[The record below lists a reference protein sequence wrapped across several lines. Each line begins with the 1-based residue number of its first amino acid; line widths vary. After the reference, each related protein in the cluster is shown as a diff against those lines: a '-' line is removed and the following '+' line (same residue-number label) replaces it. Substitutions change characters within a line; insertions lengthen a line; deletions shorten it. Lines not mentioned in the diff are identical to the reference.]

1 MFCVNFIYFLQQQEF
16 KPILKFKYD
25 YREIETCYRKEC
37 DYMNLFQTQASHSSL
52 NKVIDF
58 RLNGKYMSL
67 IQTLFLQTS
76 TDTIFECM
84 HFLKAETKNECIKW
98 DVFIK
103 GKLQRDGFQY
113 NLKSRRNI
121 LITFTNCSV
130 WNVGN
135 SRNCCSIIGLIDS
148 DEDRWTLSLI
158 SQKLDIELMYLNI
171 LGFVC
176 LRTGRNLGVV
186 ITNVEDTGSLEKTFG
201 KDCASGSHRWHIS
214 RENNQVHHHQWLK
227 LYPPISVDARLG
239 DRVWTQFEDDVLKP
253 YLLSEKTPLSIFDL
267 YLCEFNKSLSNSRVA
282 ENDSE
287 FKKIRKMINES
298 KNSNFGFVG
307 NWQGAK
313 SIWTFGADGLHLALR
328 IANHTIKRIIIMTL
342 DYSKF
347 LKDNKSFITKNHKS
361 CNGKKYEILSSEEI
375 IKHFKNCCHIPF
387 HYDPKQPNRL
397 RITSGL
403 FITTYIYIYIIA
415 CTKFI

>member
-1 MFCVNFIYFLQQQEF
+1 M
-16 KPILKFKYD
+16 KFKYD
-25 YREIETCYRKEC
+25 HREIEKCYREEC
-37 DYMNLFQTQASHSSL
+37 EYMNLFQAKATHWTIGNTRFA
-52 NKVIDF
+52 F
-58 RLNGKYMSL
+58 RLNGKYISL
-67 IQTLFLQTS
+67 IETLFLQTS

-84 HFLKAETKNECIKW
+84 HFLQADIDGFRKW
-98 DVFIK
+98 DIFMK

-158 SQKLDIELMYLNI
+158 SQRLDIELIYLNI

-176 LRTGRNLGVV
+176 LRTGRNMGVV

-201 KDCASGSHRWHIS
+201 KDCASGSYRWHLS
-214 RENNQVHHHQWLK
+214 RANNQVHHHQWFSLH
-227 LYPPISVDARLG
+227 PPISVDAKLA
-239 DRVWTQFEDDVLKP
+239 DDTWTHFERTILHP
-253 YLLSEKTPLSIFDL
+253 YLLENNTPLSIFDL
-267 YLCEFNKSLSNSRVA
+267 YLCEFNKSKSNEDVA
-282 ENDSE
+282 KNESSFKKVRTKINE
-287 FKKIRKMINES
+287 FKTN
-298 KNSNFGFVG
+298 NYGFVG

-328 IANHTIKRIIIMTL
+328 IANHTIKRIIILSL

-347 LKDNKSFITKNHKS
+347 LKSNKSFIQTNH
-361 CNGKKYEILSSEEI
+361 GKEENYKILSNEEI
-375 IKHFKNCCHIPF
+375 INHFKDCCFIPF

-397 RITSGL
+397 RITSGIVNKQTNKL
-403 FITTYIYIYIIA
+403 YI
-415 CTKFI
+415 F

>member
-1 MFCVNFIYFLQQQEF
+1 MDFYQPRATHPSGSELIPF
-16 KPILKFKYD
+16 K
-25 YREIETCYRKEC
+25 
-37 DYMNLFQTQASHSSL
+37 
-52 NKVIDF
+52 
-58 RLNGKYMSL
+58 LNGHNISM

-84 HFLKAETKNECIKW
+84 HFLRAEHENGFRKW
-98 DVFIK
+98 DVFMK

-158 SQKLDIELMYLNI
+158 SQKLDLELMYLNI

-176 LRTGRNLGVV
+176 LRTGRNMGVV

-201 KDCASGSHRWHIS
+201 KDVASGSHRWHIS
-214 RENNQVHHHQWLK
+214 TANNQIHHHQWFRLH
-227 LYPPISVDARLG
+227 PPISVDARLG
-239 DRVWTQFEDDVLKP
+239 DQTWRDFEKAVLKP
-253 YLLSEKTPLSIFDL
+253 YLNSNKTPLSIFDL
-267 YLCEFNKSLSNSRVA
+267 YLCEFNKSISNPRVQQHQS
-282 ENDSE
+282 D
-287 FKKIRKMINES
+287 FKKIRNKINEY
-298 KNSNFGFVG
+298 KTYNHGFVG

-328 IANHTIKRIIIMTL
+328 IANHTIKRIIIMTI

-347 LKDNKSFITKNHKS
+347 LKENKSFIKKNHK
-361 CNGKKYEILSSEEI
+361 NLGNTKLKILTTEELI
-375 IKHFKNCCHIPF
+375 YHFKHCCCIPF

-397 RITSGL
+397 RITSGFFL
-403 FITTYIYIYIIA
+403 FYLLKSTLYIFIIYESS
-415 CTKFI
+415 